1 MEKTM
6 ASFKQLLGLTVLSLS
21 AVLSHADDSLNLEAY
36 KGKVVYIDFWA
47 SWCGPCKESFPW
59 MKKIHQQHQ
68 QDGLVILA
76 VNVDQDKK
84 LADQFLS
91 EFNPDFK
98 VIFDKNGKLA
108 EDFKVNSMPSSYVLD
123 RQGKP
128 RFKHKGFHG
137 NKTSQYETELQTLL
151 NEK

>member
-1 MEKTM
+1 MKRL
-6 ASFKQLLGLTVLSLS
+6 KQAIGISLLSVI
-21 AVLSHADDSLNLEAY
+21 AAFSHANDILNLDAY

-68 QDGLVILA
+68 QDGLVIIA
-76 VNVDQDKK
+76 VNVDQEQK
-84 LADQFLS
+84 LAEQFLQQFKP
-91 EFNPDFK
+91 EFK
-98 VIFDKNGKLA
+98 VLFDGKGTLA
-108 EDFKVNSMPSSYVLD
+108 EDFKVNSMPSSYIID